1 MTEPFKFSSGQL
13 AYTAEDL
20 IKLCGEFRDES
31 LEFLMREDFEKWLN
45 YINKPDVAAIARQ
58 IRQNSLPDGDRINA
72 FITQYQ
78 NISVSPK
85 ISSPKTAKASTNKKV
100 KNTSTKVRTTSTDTK
115 KPNFLVRFFKNLSSK
130 KQVAPNQ
137 D

>member
-20 IKLCGEFRDES
+20 IKLCGEFPDES
-31 LEFLMREDFEKWLN
+31 LEFLMREDFEKWLD
-45 YINKPDVAAIARQ
+45 YINKPDVAAIVRQ
-58 IRQNSLPDGDRINA
+58 IRQDSLPGGDRINA
-72 FITQYQ
+72 LINQYQ
-78 NISVSPK
+78 NIFITPK
-85 ISSPKTAKASTNKKV
+85 ISSPKTPKASTNKV
-100 KNTSTKVRTTSTDTK
+100 KTTSTKVRIPSTETK
-115 KPNFLVRFFKNLSSK
+115 KPNFLVRFFRNLSGK